1 MLHFTFSSNSPQTV
15 NIFFL
20 NMFVESSSQNKSSYF
35 IIKIIFWLFICSFVI
50 FIKITNNVCWDFSYY
65 FSC

>member
-1 MLHFTFSSNSPQTV
+1 MLHFTFSSNSLQTV
-15 NIFFL
+15 NIFL

-50 FIKITNNVCWDFSYY
+50 FIRITNNVFWDFSYY